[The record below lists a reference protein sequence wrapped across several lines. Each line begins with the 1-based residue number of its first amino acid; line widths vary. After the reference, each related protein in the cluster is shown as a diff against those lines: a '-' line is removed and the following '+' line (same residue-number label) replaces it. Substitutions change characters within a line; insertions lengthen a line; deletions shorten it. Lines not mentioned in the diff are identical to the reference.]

1 MKAYKNLIFDI
12 GDVLIDIDYK
22 ATIAEFQKLAVVD
35 FGTIVSYN
43 AQNPV
48 FDLFE
53 TGKITAAQ
61 FRDELRQF
69 LRPGTTDE
77 QIDVAWNAIL
87 IDYPAYKLDLLNE
100 LKSRYNT
107 FALSNINEI
116 HVNTI
121 NQEVKRRFGID
132 SFSTLFHYAC
142 YSNEVGHRKPDKE
155 IYKLILDRENLIPGE
170 TFFVDDK
177 AENVEAAKELGIQ
190 AVRLTDRDKLKE
202 LLAAEGIL

>member
-22 ATIAEFQKLAVVD
+22 ATVAEFQKLAVVD
-35 FGTIVSYN
+35 FGTIVSYSK
-43 AQNPV
+43 QNPI
-48 FDLFE
+48 FDQFE
-53 TGKITAAQ
+53 TGKISARE
-61 FRDELRQF
+61 FSGELKQF
-69 LRPGTTDE
+69 LHPGTTDE
-77 QIDVAWNAIL
+77 QILAAWNAIL
-87 IDYPAYKLDLLNE
+87 IDYPAYKIELLKE
-100 LKSRYNT
+100 LKTRYKI

-132 SFSTLFHYAC
+132 SFSSLFHYAC
-142 YSNEVGHRKPDKE
+142 YSNEVGYRKPDKE
-155 IYKLILDRENLIPGE
+155 IYKLVLDRENLIPGE

-177 AENVEAAKELGIQ
+177 AENVEAAKQLGIQ
-190 AVRLTDRDKLKE
+190 AVQLTDRTKLKE

>member
-12 GDVLIDIDYK
+12 GDVIIDIDYK
-22 ATIAEFQKLAVVD
+22 ATVAEFQKLAVVD
-35 FGTIVSYN
+35 FSTIVSYSK
-43 AQNPV
+43 QNPI

-53 TGKITAAQ
+53 TGKISTQ
-61 FRDELRQF
+61 EFSGELKQF

-77 QIDVAWNAIL
+77 HILAAWNAIL
-87 IDYPAYKLDLLNE
+87 IDYPAYKIELLKE
-100 LKSRYNT
+100 LKNQYRT

-121 NQEVKRRFGID
+121 NQEVKHRFGID

-142 YSNEVGHRKPDKE
+142 YSNEVGYRKPDKE
-155 IYKLILDRENLIPGE
+155 IYKLVLDRENLMPGE

-190 AVRLTDRDKLKE
+190 AVQLTDRNKLKE

>member
-22 ATIAEFQKLAVVD
+22 ATVAEFQKLAVVD
-35 FGTIVSYN
+35 FSTIVSYSK
-43 AQNPV
+43 QNPI
-48 FDLFE
+48 FDQFE
-53 TGKITAAQ
+53 TGKISAQ
-61 FRDELRQF
+61 EFTTELKQF
-69 LRPGTTDE
+69 LHPGTTDE
-77 QIDVAWNAIL
+77 QILAAWNAIL
-87 IDYPAYKLDLLNE
+87 IDYPAYKIELLKE
-100 LKSRYNT
+100 LKTRYKT

-142 YSNEVGHRKPDKE
+142 YSNEVGYRKPNTE
-155 IYKLILDRENLIPGE
+155 IYKLVLNRENLIPGE

-177 AENVEAAKELGIQ
+177 AENVEAAKELGIRSVQ
-190 AVRLTDRDKLKE
+190 LTDRNKLKE

>member
-22 ATIAEFQKLAVVD
+22 ATVAEFQKLAVVD
-35 FGTIVSYN
+35 FSTIVSYSK
-43 AQNPV
+43 QNPI

-53 TGKITAAQ
+53 TGKISTQ
-61 FRDELRQF
+61 EFSGELKQF

-77 QIDVAWNAIL
+77 QILAAWNAIL
-87 IDYPAYKLDLLNE
+87 IDYPAYKIELLKE
-100 LKSRYNT
+100 LKNQYRT

-132 SFSTLFHYAC
+132 SFSSLFHYAC
-142 YSNEVGHRKPDKE
+142 YSNEVGYRKPDKE
-155 IYKLILDRENLIPGE
+155 IYTLVLDRENLIPGE

-190 AVRLTDRDKLKE
+190 AVQLTDRNKLKE